1 MSAGGD
7 LPSAYREMPMVPEHT
22 WSCIVASHSPDDSHA
37 RLRLYF
43 DMLFGVPLAVT
54 AFNRPPL
61 SVAVFVACI
70 LLVLCSFYFDDLAS
84 QDWKSWASRSH
95 DFAQSLDA
103 PSRLRI

>member
-43 DMLFGVPLAVT
+43 DMLFWRATGCDSIQQATIICSSLCCVHLARV
-54 AFNRPPL
+54 
-61 SVAVFVACI
+61 VFV
-70 LLVLCSFYFDDLAS
+70 LL
-84 QDWKSWASRSH
+84 R
-95 DFAQSLDA
+95 
-103 PSRLRI
+103 